1 MKLKIEAYSK
11 SFTIETSNDDIS
23 MGDYIDNFYTLLIG
37 VGFHNDTIV
46 DGFKEFVESKEE

>member
-37 VGFHNDTIV
+37 IGFHNDTIV
-46 DGFKEFVESKEE
+46 EGFKEFVESKEE

>member
-11 SFTIETSNDDIS
+11 SLTIETSNDDIS

-37 VGFHNDTIV
+37 IGFHNDTIV
-46 DGFKEFVESKEE
+46 EGFKEFVESKEE